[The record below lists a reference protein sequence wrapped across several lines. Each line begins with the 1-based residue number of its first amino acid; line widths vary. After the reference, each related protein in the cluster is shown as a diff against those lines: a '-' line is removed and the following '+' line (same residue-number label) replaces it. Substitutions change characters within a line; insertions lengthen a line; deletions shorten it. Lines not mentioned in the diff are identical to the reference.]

1 MAEDAKAIKD
11 EKIVETPET
20 EANEAPVEEEKF
32 AKSGKKSKKHI
43 EEVKAE
49 EERQARKVERA
60 KEEAEAEAKPKGEA
74 PKVRPL
80 IERRGKNYRKAFEK
94 VEKGKDRRRSKSPCA
109 GTEELLLPHVLNQPC
124 TAWSDALLHDHVPA
138 L

>member
-43 EEVKAE
+43 E
-49 EERQARKVERA
+49 
-60 KEEAEAEAKPKGEA
+60 
-74 PKVRPL
+74 
-80 IERRGKNYRKAFEK
+80 
-94 VEKGKDRRRSKSPCA
+94 
-109 GTEELLLPHVLNQPC
+109 
-124 TAWSDALLHDHVPA
+124 
-138 L
+138 